1 MRRIIDIILKILLKG
16 LKISARVTLFIFS
29 IASLFIGIFGLIA
42 NIRTKNINGIIASI
56 IITFIGLFCAFEY
69 YWIYLIK

>member
-1 MRRIIDIILKILLKG
+1 MRQIIDTVLKILLNG
-16 LKISARVTLFIFS
+16 LKISARITLFILS

-42 NIRTKNINGIIASI
+42 NIRTKNISGIISSI

-69 YWIYLIK
+69 YWIYLIN